1 MQGEV
6 SRSDLWHAPIL
17 SLLSEIWTF
26 DFSYLK
32 PREGQ
37 ALPLGGYAIAK
48 QAQDAGIA
56 ISKECRGGHA
66 QGWHAGNEE
75 VHCQEL
81 QSAGAGWVPKVPPG
95 SMPDLSKGER
105 QDPTKMRNSQI
116 AFPPLPLGFK

>member
-6 SRSDLWHAPIL
+6 SRSDLWHTPVL
-17 SLLSEIWTF
+17 SLLSEIWMF

-95 SMPDLSKGER
+95 LC
-105 QDPTKMRNSQI
+105 QI
-116 AFPPLPLGFK
+116 SPRGRDRIPLR